1 MASGRI
7 TTHSIL
13 KIDLIVGVR
22 VSCFPGGSVGKESA
36 CNSGD
41 PGLIAGLGRS
51 PEEGNCYPLGV
62 LVWRIPWREEPG
74 GLQSV
79 GSQRV
84 RYD

>member
-51 PEEGNCYPLGV
+51 PEEENGYAVQRSCLEYPMERGAWWATV
-62 LVWRIPWREEPG
+62 RRIAK
-74 GLQSV
+74 
-79 GSQRV
+79 SQT
-84 RYD
+84 